1 MKFIEAGNIVIEK
14 EFIERNPFEVLVRA
28 YRVENESSVAF
39 LGKFIVPNNMAD
51 EEIINLYK

>member
-14 EFIERNPFEVLVRA
+14 EFIERNPFEVLIRA
-28 YRVENESSVAF
+28 YRVENESPVAF
-39 LGKFIVPNNMAD
+39 LGKFIVPNNMTD

>member
-28 YRVENESSVAF
+28 YRVENGSPVAF
-39 LGKFIVPNNMAD
+39 LGKFIVPNNMTD